1 MSFEFRMSTKRR
13 GTPGAK
19 SSPFTRKLSITISTM
34 TPVAVGA
41 SGSRGASRLG
51 WASTGCS
58 VSISTSHLGGY
69 SRFPIVEPSPVF
81 AAFAEEASPLRL
93 GQRPHDGRIEL
104 SPGVAQDL
112 LHGVLV
118 RARLAVRPLR
128 RHRDVGVK
136 HGQDTSRDWYLL
148 ARYAAG
154 IALTVIPLVV
164 TAYYFRQLAKEG
176 DLAEHA
182 VADLGM
188 PLHFFPVL
196 LREVLFLQQHRLS
209 DSPLPNVPQRCR
221 LVHDGGLLSRD
232 PHLPH

>member
-69 SRFPIVEPSPVF
+69 PRFPIVEPSPVF
-81 AAFAEEASPLRL
+81 AASAEQASPLRL
-93 GQRPHDGRIEL
+93 G
-104 SPGVAQDL
+104 
-112 LHGVLV
+112 
-118 RARLAVRPLR
+118 
-128 RHRDVGVK
+128 
-136 HGQDTSRDWYLL
+136 
-148 ARYAAG
+148 
-154 IALTVIPLVV
+154 
-164 TAYYFRQLAKEG
+164 
-176 DLAEHA
+176 
-182 VADLGM
+182 
-188 PLHFFPVL
+188 
-196 LREVLFLQQHRLS
+196 